1 MGITL
6 KELVLATLL
15 HNRVTFM
22 VFVRLMQPCFLY
34 LFISCNSHVVLSC
47 VMLLAGP
54 VSLETS

>member
-6 KELVLATLL
+6 KELVLATLMR
-15 HNRVTFM
+15 NRVTFT
-22 VFVRLMQPCFLY
+22 VFVRQPCFLY

-47 VMLLAGP
+47 MLLAGP